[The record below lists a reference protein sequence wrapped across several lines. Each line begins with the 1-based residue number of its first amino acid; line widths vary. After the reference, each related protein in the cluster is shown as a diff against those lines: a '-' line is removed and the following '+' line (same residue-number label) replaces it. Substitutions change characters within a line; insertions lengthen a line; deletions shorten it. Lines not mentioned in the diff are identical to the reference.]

1 MTTMTTK
8 TWYVSITHWN
18 AISSLV
24 LDIPDTGDAEADA
37 ATAVAECKKA
47 LVALD
52 LKDRVRCFSTLGKLD
67 RNTSMEKLTEEAE
80 AYCNLFNYS
89 PCTVAQAIERVPGIE
104 RHIDAWRTPELP
116 SSPW

>member
-1 MTTMTTK
+1 MATK
-8 TWYVSITHWN
+8 TWYVSVAHWN
-18 AISSLV
+18 AISSMV

-37 ATAVAECKKA
+37 ESAVAECKKA

-67 RNTSMEKLTEEAE
+67 SNTSMEKLTAEAE

-104 RHIDAWRTPELP
+104 RHLDAWRTPELP